1 MVANIAWLVFIRA
14 GSTRFPGKCFSSIL
28 GKNALQWISD
38 RSRLFGISP
47 QDVILCT
54 SFDKTN
60 QRLIDQATVLG
71 HQWIVGPEVYP
82 IKRLTNN
89 KSHLE
94 PYKYIVRICGD
105 SPFYPFAFV
114 RRLVETFELL
124 SPSAITNTRL
134 RCFPSGYSIE
144 IYDTSTLL
152 TLLSTS
158 SKLIYKEHMSEI
170 LLSDFYDE
178 RNSIDILP
186 VDPIS
191 FFTSKRYTLDY
202 PDDIHHLEQEV
213 LSGRVSMYDDLLDG
227 LELAKGFYR

>member
-14 GSTRFPGKCFSSIL
+14 GSARFPGKCFSSIL
-28 GKNALQWISD
+28 GKNALQWISE
-38 RSRLFGISP
+38 RSRLTGVSP

-54 SFDKTN
+54 SSNRGN

-71 HQWIVGPEVYP
+71 HQWIAGPEDYP

-89 KSHLE
+89 QSHLQ

-114 RRLVETFELL
+114 SRLVDTFDPL
-124 SPSAITNTRL
+124 SPLAITNTRL

-144 IYDTSTLL
+144 IYETTSLF
-152 TLLSTS
+152 TLLSRQS
-158 SKLIYKEHMSEI
+158 DLVFNEHMAEI
-170 LLSDFYDE
+170 LLTDFYDE
-178 RNSIDILP
+178 YNSIDILP

-202 PDDIHHLEQEV
+202 PDDVHHLEQEV
-213 LSGRVSMYDDLLDG
+213 LSGRVSMYDNMLNG
-227 LELAKGFYR
+227 IELAKGFYR